1 MGLGGG
7 GIMSTVVTGM
17 ALGAGSE
24 VGHQAVRAMMGGGS
38 SSHAQE
44 APQQQAQPQ
53 YYEQQQ
59 QQYAQPAAQQ
69 NPCQGFS

>member
-1 MGLGGG
+1 
-7 GIMSTVVTGM
+7 MSTVVTGM

-38 SSHAQE
+38 SHAPAQQ
-44 APQQQAQPQ
+44 APPQQAPGQ

-59 QQYAQPAAQQ
+59 QQYAQPAPHQ

>member
-1 MGLGGG
+1 MGIGGG
-7 GIMSTVVTGM
+7 GIMGTVVTGM

-38 SSHAQE
+38 SSHAPAQQQE
-44 APQQQAQPQ
+44 APQSGPGQ

-59 QQYAQPAAQQ
+59 QQYA
-69 NPCQGFS
+69 